1 MMKYFAFFILILS
14 ITPRTQL
21 VPVINYSDT
30 SAFIDVEF
38 LNEYYG
44 FVVTNRG
51 TLLRTTNTG
60 LAWSDVP
67 IPGNT
72 GVLAV
77 TSGPDGILFI
87 SGRNGMVKKSTDGG
101 ATWSDVSVTSLPD
114 AALTFVKR
122 IATYSLV
129 VAGRRGWFA
138 RSDDNGLHWQS
149 VRIGM
154 EDINNV
160 VFTGYFTA
168 WALMDKGVVAT
179 TSDGGLTWSP
189 FYAETLGKSV
199 KGMLQSGNSIMFTGD
214 GGLITSSENN
224 GATWTSFL
232 TWQQTDLVE
241 TKQTGQNSLFI
252 MDTTG
257 KMRTLTLTATGVT
270 ATNLTT
276 QKKPQKRYYGFW
288 SKSNTLYAITDGPN
302 IYYSNSSGQQLSSR
316 IVSLGGRKISS
327 VTIVSEND
335 YIISCNSPFI
345 NGVSSGYIARTT
357 NGGESW
363 KYSYDGGWVNREYYL
378 SNGRGF
384 RVLERSELYSSN
396 SGATWSDLIANTSGV
411 IISSQSLSDQTGYF
425 IITDSL
431 TKPRNKSAS
440 SIYKRTGSTKTMLK
454 TFANTRLT
462 HLDFIDNLNGW
473 VLRDSTQFN
482 VTTDG
487 GVNWKQ
493 TAVITP
499 YISSYLRFGNTSGIL
514 VTQTGRI
521 MKTYNN
527 TESWSLLFKDTVLRF
542 NSIAGIDSARFIV
555 AGDSGVICTSVD
567 GGQSWKLLKT
577 GIQADFNHIK
587 MIDSRK
593 FLITTTAG
601 GVYKGNLDDSW
612 YSEVKE
618 PSPIL
623 PEYHIIGNFP
633 NPFNNSTVIEF
644 FTKESGNVQLT
655 LFDISG
661 REVYSDIINAQ
672 NGVNRYNFNSQNLNS
687 GVYFYTLDFGGKKEY
702 SKMILLK

>member
-1 MMKYFAFFILILS
+1 MKYFAFFTLLFS
-14 ITPRTQL
+14 ITLRPQL

-38 LNEYYG
+38 VNEYYG

-67 IPGNT
+67 VPGNT
-72 GVLAV
+72 GVLAI

-101 ATWSDVSVTSLPD
+101 STWSDVSVASLPD
-114 AALTFVKR
+114 ADFSFVKR

-129 VAGRRGWFA
+129 VAGRQGWFA
-138 RSDDNGLHWQS
+138 RSDDNGLHWQT

-154 EDINNV
+154 EDINSV

-179 TSDGGLTWSP
+179 TTDGGLTWSP

-199 KGMLQSGNSIMFTGD
+199 KGMLQNGSSIMFTGD
-214 GGLITSSENN
+214 GGLITSSGNN
-224 GATWTSFL
+224 GVTWTPVL
-232 TWQQTDLVE
+232 TWEQTDIVE
-241 TKQTGQNSLFI
+241 TKQTGQNSLLI

-257 KMRTLTLTATGVT
+257 KMRTLTLTPTGVT
-270 ATNLTT
+270 VTNINT

-288 SKSNTLYAITDGPN
+288 LKSNILYAVTDGPN
-302 IYYSNSSGQQLSSR
+302 IYYSASTGQQFTSR

-327 VTIVSEND
+327 VTVVSEND
-335 YIISCNSPFI
+335 YVISCNSPFI
-345 NGVSSGYIARTT
+345 NGASYGYIARTT

-363 KYSYDGGWVNREYYL
+363 KYIYDGGWVNREYYL

-384 RVLERSELYSSN
+384 RVLEKSELYSSN

-411 IISSQSLSDQTGYF
+411 IISSQSLSEQTGYF
-425 IITDSL
+425 ILTDSL
-431 TKPRNKSAS
+431 TKPRDKSS
-440 SIYKRTGSTKTMLK
+440 SIIYKRTGSTKTQLRN
-454 TFANTRLT
+454 FAYTRLT
-462 HLDFIDNLNGW
+462 HLNFIDNLNGW
-473 VLRDSTQFN
+473 VLRDSAQFHF
-482 VTTDG
+482 TTDG
-487 GVNWKQ
+487 GATWIQ
-493 TAVITP
+493 TAAITP
-499 YISSYLRFGNTSGIL
+499 FISSYLRFGNSSGIL

-521 MKTYNN
+521 MKTTNN
-527 TESWSLLFKDTVLRF
+527 TGSWSLLFKDTVLRF
-542 NSIAGIDSARFIV
+542 NSITGIDSTKFIV
-555 AGDSGVICTSVD
+555 AGDSGVIYTSVD

-577 GIQADFNHIK
+577 GMLADFNHIK

-593 FLITTTAG
+593 FIVTTATG

-612 YSEVKE
+612 YAGLEE
-618 PSPIL
+618 ISPLL
-623 PEYHIIGNFP
+623 PENHIIGNFP

-644 FTKESGNVQLT
+644 FTTESRDVQLT

-661 REVYSDIINAQ
+661 REVFSDIINAQ

-687 GVYFYTLDFGGKKEY
+687 GVYFYTLNFSGKREY